1 MWPRAAPRWPR
12 CCEPLAGCDAVGAV
26 RPFPRDR
33 DPARLPMPRASVL
46 TLSLFV
52 ALASWV
58 VLVLAYASFWRHL
71 YPRGDEFALIEAS
84 QRASTEWLTQ
94 GFDRYFIAYPE
105 WTVPYTAY
113 LRPVVNAVYWAFSP
127 WSEPLFRAQ
136 LLVANYGVHAA
147 NAGLVFAM
155 VAGTLAAPQGRAWLA
170 AGAVFCSVAFFA
182 SAMPLQPAFA
192 MDGLAAFA
200 GLLAIW
206 LAAAGRTSV
215 ALLLFALALLTK
227 ESALPVG
234 AALMLYGGHRRQW
247 RLALGV
253 GALLLLWV
261 GLRWYA
267 FGGFG
272 PVHSLSRPFQ
282 PMWVLVDGWAGAR
295 HLQLPS
301 GGWRELV
308 APAMLLALIGLLVLS
323 LPALKLALSSG
334 EPRPAGRAQ
343 GLAELLGWAVLS
355 SALYL
360 AATDTHPRFT
370 YVFGVLLVP
379 LLASDGRRLARGL
392 LRLLL
397 LTGAIAAVYSWTR
410 IDSAA
415 QATHQQAARALVQ
428 SLASLP
434 AEGPPIYIVNDH
446 VGGYASATSMQRF
459 AGLQRPVVRVN
470 SVQLRCSHGE
480 EKELQMRVAR
490 GGPTVVEVVVPSCVQ
505 FIFEGAVMS
514 GEAFDSDG
522 HIERNTKLRYTFAEV
537 DRTSASTAARPDR
550 LRLGTRMRVQIDGPA
565 TLLSFD
571 QSEQRWRVW

>member
-1 MWPRAAPRWPR
+1 M
-12 CCEPLAGCDAVGAV
+12 LAGWAA
-26 RPFPRDR
+26 
-33 DPARLPMPRASVL
+33 
-46 TLSLFV
+46 
-52 ALASWV
+52 
-58 VLVLAYASFWRHL
+58 LVLAYASFWTHL
-71 YPRGDEFALIEAS
+71 FPRGDEFALIAAS

-206 LAAAGRTSV
+206 MAAAGRTSA

-227 ESALPVG
+227 ESVLPVG
-234 AALMLYGGHRRQW
+234 AALMLYGGHSRQW

-261 GLRWYA
+261 GLRWHA

-282 PMWVLVDGWAGAR
+282 PVWLLVDGWASAR
-295 HLQLPS
+295 HLQWPS
-301 GGWRELV
+301 GGLRELA
-308 APAMLLALIGLLVLS
+308 APAMLVALIGLLALS
-323 LPALKLALSSG
+323 LPALKQALRPG
-334 EPRPAGRAQ
+334 ETPTARRAQ
-343 GLAELLGWAVLS
+343 GLAELLGWAVIS

-379 LLASDGRRLARGL
+379 LLASDGRRLAHGL

-397 LTGAIAAVYSWTR
+397 LAGAIAAVFSWTR
-410 IDSAA
+410 IDNSA
-415 QATHQQAARALVQ
+415 QAAHQQAARALVQ

-434 AEGPPIYIVNDH
+434 AEGPPIYILNDH

-459 AGLQRPVVRVN
+459 AGLQRQLVRVN
-470 SVQLRCSHGE
+470 SMQLRCLNGE
-480 EKELQMRVAR
+480 EKDVQTRVVR
-490 GGPTVVEVVVPSCVQ
+490 VGGTVVEVVVPPCVQ
-505 FIFEGAVMS
+505 FIFEGAVLS
-514 GEAFDSDG
+514 GETFDSDG
-522 HIERNTKLRYTFAEV
+522 NIERNSRLRYTFSEV

-550 LRLGTRMRVQIDGPA
+550 LRLGTHMRVQIDGPA

-571 QSEQRWRVW
+571 HREQRWRVW